1 MIKRG
6 KTVGNKVK
14 MSEVHDLKD
23 SISKS
28 LQSLSSNTNTLK
40 TKLNDLK
47 SNNNFKGQTAE
58 VLIVIMTLFILKTIN
73 RIEKI
78 KERV

>member
-58 VLIVIMTLFILKTIN
+58 VLIVIMTLFILKL
-73 RIEKI
+73 
-78 KERV
+78 